1 MDIDNKDLNKS
12 YIRAKSRVEKLKKY
26 YSHLIS
32 YLFVNILLSS
42 YKVFK
47 DISRGDTF
55 EEAIFDGNNF
65 SLWFWWGIG
74 IAFHTYNT
82 YSNNF
87 FLMSKSW
94 EDKKI
99 KEFMNEK

>member
-1 MDIDNKDLNKS
+1 MEIDNRELDKS
-12 YIRAKSRVEKLKKY
+12 YLRAKNRVEKLKKY

-32 YLFVNILLSS
+32 YLLVNILLSS
-42 YKVFK
+42 YKIFK
-47 DISRGDTF
+47 DILGGDTF

-74 IAFHTYNT
+74 IAFHTYSTFSENLLFM
-82 YSNNF
+82 N
-87 FLMSKSW
+87 KSW

-99 KEFMNEK
+99 KEYMNEK

>member
-1 MDIDNKDLNKS
+1 MEIDNRELDKS
-12 YIRAKSRVEKLKKY
+12 YLRAKNRVEKLKKY

-32 YLFVNILLSS
+32 YLLVNILLSS
-42 YKVFK
+42 YKIFK
-47 DISRGDTF
+47 DILRGDTF

-74 IAFHTYNT
+74 IAFHTYSTFSENLLFM
-82 YSNNF
+82 N
-87 FLMSKSW
+87 KSW

-99 KEFMNEK
+99 KEYMNEE

>member
-1 MDIDNKDLNKS
+1 MEIDNRDLDKS
-12 YIRAKSRVEKLKKY
+12 YLRAKNRVEKLKKY

-32 YLFVNILLSS
+32 YLLVNILLSS
-42 YKVFK
+42 YKIFK
-47 DISRGDTF
+47 DILRGDTF

-74 IAFHTYNT
+74 IAFHTYSTFSENLLFM
-82 YSNNF
+82 N
-87 FLMSKSW
+87 KSW

-99 KEFMNEK
+99 KEYMNEK